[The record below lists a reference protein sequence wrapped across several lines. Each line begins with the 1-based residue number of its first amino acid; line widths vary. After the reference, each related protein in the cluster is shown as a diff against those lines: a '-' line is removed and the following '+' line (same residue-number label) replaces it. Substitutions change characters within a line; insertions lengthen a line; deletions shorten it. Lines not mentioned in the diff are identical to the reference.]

1 MSPGS
6 LTTGPDERTGGPDG
20 TGGGDGGD
28 RRRGRRGRRGR
39 AGAAARRSSE
49 REGERWRSRLR
60 PADAVA
66 VGTVGLRAK
75 RGRTLLTA
83 LGIAIG
89 IAAMVAV
96 VGISASSRADL
107 LAELDEMGTNLL
119 QVQPGNSPFGE
130 AATLPVTA
138 PDMIRRISPVT
149 SAAATR
155 NVDGVTVRRTDMI
168 PAEQTGGIAVVAT
181 EPELVETV
189 GGTVAEGTFLNDA
202 TATLPTVVLG
212 SEAAAR
218 LGITRL
224 DGDPLVWIG
233 GRWFRVIGILDPV
246 PLGPDLDRSALI
258 GYPVARELFDIDE
271 SASTVRVRTDPDQV
285 TAVRSVLGPT
295 ANPESPDEVN
305 VTRPSDALEAKAQA
319 DETLTALLLGLGGVA
334 LVVGGVGIAN
344 VMVISVLERRAEIG
358 VRRALGATRSHVRT
372 QFLVESVMLAGLGG
386 ALGVALGAATTAVY
400 ADLRDWRLAIPL
412 AGLAGGVAASLVVG
426 GLAGLYPAARASRL
440 PPAEAVRAE

>member
-1 MSPGS
+1 VKSDLLGAEPDDH
-6 LTTGPDERTGGPDG
+6 TGPAGPSDGGSPAG
-20 TGGGDGGD
+20 GGGGDRG
-28 RRRGRRGRRGR
+28 RGRRGRRGR
-39 AGAAARRSSE
+39 DANGAG
-49 REGERWRSRLR
+49 RWRSRLR
-60 PADAVA
+60 PGDAVA

-107 LAELDEMGTNLL
+107 LAELDELGTNLL
-119 QVQPGNSPFGE
+119 QVQPGSSPFGD

-138 PDMIRRISPVT
+138 PDMIRRIGPVT

-155 NVDGVTVRRTDMI
+155 NVGGVTVRRTDLI

-181 EPELVETV
+181 EPELLETV
-189 GGTVAEGTFLNDA
+189 GGTMAEGTFLNDA

-212 SEAAAR
+212 SEAASR
-218 LGITRL
+218 LGITDL
-224 DGDPLVWIG
+224 DADPLLWIG
-233 GRWFRVIGILDPV
+233 GQWFRVIGLLDPV
-246 PLGPDLDRSALI
+246 PLGPDLDRSALV

-285 TAVRSVLGPT
+285 AAVRSVLGPT
-295 ANPESPDEVN
+295 ANPEAPDEVN
-305 VTRPSDALEAKAQA
+305 VTRPSDALAAKAEA

-334 LVVGGVGIAN
+334 LLVGGVGIAN

-358 VRRALGATRSHVRT
+358 VRRALGATRAHVRT

-386 ALGVALGAATTAVY
+386 ALGVALGAAMTAVY
-400 ADLRDWRLAIPL
+400 ADVRGWRLAIPL

-426 GLAGLYPAARASRL
+426 GLAGLYPASRASRL
-440 PPAEAVRAE
+440 PPADAVRAE